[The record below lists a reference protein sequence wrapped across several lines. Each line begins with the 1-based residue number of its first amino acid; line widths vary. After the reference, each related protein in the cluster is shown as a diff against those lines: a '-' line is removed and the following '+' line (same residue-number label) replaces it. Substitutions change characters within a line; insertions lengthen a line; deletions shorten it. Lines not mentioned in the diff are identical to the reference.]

1 MDIVSAITELNELGY
16 SLAFNGDS
24 ITYDF
29 VNDRELNTK
38 RAAELLKVIRSNTS
52 EVIRCLSKDN
62 FYSFVPIVPED
73 EPFAVTTPKRTNDD
87 EDKLTERIV
96 LSVAVTTPK
105 EDEPFTAAPT
115 EENAPPQTVI
125 VKRGI
130 FLNALYDI
138 MKSRGA
144 DTRII
149 QEFEKRLSEP
159 KRCGVEYPVM
169 LRYNGGVYMLTELD
183 KIMSYA
189 RSGNVRFRMYR
200 MFDCMTMIFHP
211 EKTEKILIN
220 SDT

>member
-16 SLAFNGDS
+16 SLAFKGDS

-29 VNDRELNTK
+29 INDRELDTK

-52 EVIRCLSKDN
+52 EAIRCLSKDN

-73 EPFAVTTPKRTNDD
+73 EPFTVTP
-87 EDKLTERIV
+87 
-96 LSVAVTTPK
+96 PK
-105 EDEPFTAAPT
+105 EDEHFTAAPP
-115 EENAPPQTVI
+115 EENVPYQIITVN
-125 VKRGI
+125 RGI